1 MMAKASIDNVLLVS
15 FRQAIT
21 PDRMLG
27 RMNATMRFVLSGAL
41 PVGSVLA
48 GFVGENVSL
57 RAALWCGTI
66 GRAVPR
72 NRRVSDADD
81 LRKSSRNADSAA
93 PPGPWLAQ

>member
-1 MMAKASIDNVLLVS
+1 MS

-66 GRAVPR
+66 GMAVAWVPIFFSPLRTMRVLPSGVGPPR
-72 NRRVSDADD
+72 VGTRC
-81 LRKSSRNADSAA
+81 
-93 PPGPWLAQ
+93 